1 MPNSNPGDNRLG
13 WSVNA
18 GNKSGGVMGGIFG
31 AALGA
36 LGDARRTQRNLHEFD
51 YKENAKRETYI
62 QRKAADIATKKIHG
76 DNEYDT
82 AKKAYDEFGGSSD
95 NTTGFKYGTLN
106 ISRET
111 EAMRDRV
118 KNATKSAETDAEKE
132 ARIAREKAEAK
143 AQGTTTTGGSKKDRS
158 NAATAKAAKAETDD
172 GWAATAPTPT
182 QTPSRTTSNITPP
195 ATPAAPKPRKP
206 RAPRV
211 PKNPGQ
217 SGGMQ

>member
-1 MPNSNPGDNRLG
+1 MPNNNPGDNRLG

-18 GNKSGGVMGGIFG
+18 GSKSGGVMGGIFG

-36 LGDARRTQRNLHEFD
+36 LGDARRTQQRLNEFD
-51 YKENAKRETYI
+51 YKEGAKRETYV

-82 AKKAYDEFGGSSD
+82 AKKAYDEFGGSND

-111 EAMRDRV
+111 EAMRGRV
-118 KNATKSAETDAEKE
+118 GTAADNARTKADTE
-132 ARIAREKAEAK
+132 ARLQKEREEAAK

-172 GWAATAPTPT
+172 GWAATAPKQT
-182 QTPSRTTSNITPP
+182 QIPSRTTSNITPP
-195 ATPAAPKPRKP
+195 VVTAPKPRKP

-217 SGGMQ
+217 PGGMQ